1 MERTGPDSVCSM
13 GGQELGKLLQ
23 AANEVP
29 QMLGGTK
36 CAAAEEQVTIDF
48 AFATVVAIRDIK
60 KGESFTKENIWVK
73 RPGTG
78 EIPAEDYPN
87 VLGKKATCDIAS
99 DAQIKKSMV
108 ESL

>member
-1 MERTGPDSVCSM
+1 
-13 GGQELGKLLQ
+13 
-23 AANEVP
+23 
-29 QMLGGTK
+29 MLGGTK

-87 VLGKKATCDIAS
+87 VLGKRRPAIS
-99 DAQIKKSMV
+99 PQIHRLRKSMV

>member
-1 MERTGPDSVCSM
+1 
-13 GGQELGKLLQ
+13 
-23 AANEVP
+23 
-29 QMLGGTK
+29 MLGGTK

-87 VLGKKATCDIAS
+87 VLGKKAICDIAS
-99 DAQIKKSMV
+99 DTQIKKSMV